1 MSKSVVNKTNI
12 ENEISTKSNFSKRKS
27 SPVSDLDKIEEIHE
41 SNGSYAKK
49 LRSSSTS
56 INNNSNRAFNDKSN
70 QMEKSRRDDFET
82 NLLSNHSRILQNIS
96 SNSNNKNLNS
106 TAIAPSTQSKKAN
119 IPITPIPQFG
129 RKNMLINS
137 PDDDDEF
144 ENADQNFENDLG
156 KFLKPQHSSTANN
169 TQQIFESNKKISSNK
184 IKSKTSIFE
193 SKKSLDFTSSGLPE
207 HKRISNIISEDN
219 PRNLSKPKTSDK
231 SEYDNFEHQDTKNKS
246 KSINK
251 MKKLTL
257 KKNSD
262 SDEDSINI
270 DNSFITSKKYDRLY

>member
-1 MSKSVVNKTNI
+1 M
-12 ENEISTKSNFSKRKS
+12 
-27 SPVSDLDKIEEIHE
+27 SDLDKIEEIHE

-56 INNNSNRAFNDKSN
+56 INNNSTRAFNDKSN

-137 PDDDDEF
+137 PDDDEF
-144 ENADQNFENDLG
+144 ENADKNFENDLD

-169 TQQIFESNKKISSNK
+169 TQQIFESNKKPSSNK

-207 HKRISNIISEDN
+207 HTRISNIISEDN
-219 PRNLSKPKTSDK
+219 LRNLSKPKTSDK
-231 SEYDNFEHQDTKNKS
+231 SEYDNFDAKNKS

-251 MKKLTL
+251 TKKLTL

-262 SDEDSINI
+262 SEDSINI
-270 DNSFITSKKYDRLY
+270 DNSFITYKK